1 MIRKHK
7 KYSRPRK
14 KFDKTRIEEENKL
27 LERYGLKSKRE
38 IWKADARIDEI
49 RRQAKKLITS
59 SHEEQ
64 EKLFNKL
71 RGMGFKIKNMADV
84 LGLGKEDW
92 LKRRLQSLVVE
103 KKLARKAKQ
112 ARQLIVHKHI
122 AIDNEIINV
131 PSYIVSVGEED
142 KIKIVKI
149 NKRLE
154 DIAEK
159 IKANKERKDE

>member
-7 KYSRPRK
+7 RYSRPRK

-27 LERYGLKSKRE
+27 LEKYGLKSKRE

-49 RRQAKKLITS
+49 RRQAKELITS

-71 RGMGFKIKNMADV
+71 RGMGFRIKNMADV

-131 PSYIVSVGEED
+131 PSYIVSVNEED
-142 KIKIVKI
+142 RIKIVKI

-159 IKANKERKDE
+159 IKANKEKI